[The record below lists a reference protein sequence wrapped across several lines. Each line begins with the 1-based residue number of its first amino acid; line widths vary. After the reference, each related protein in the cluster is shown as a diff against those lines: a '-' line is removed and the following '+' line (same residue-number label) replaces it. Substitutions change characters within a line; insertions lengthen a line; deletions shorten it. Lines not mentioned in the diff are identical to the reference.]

1 MCAVGPCSLSV
12 LYTVVCIC
20 QLSKALVW
28 SMNLILKLRLL
39 KKFQV
44 TDFLLES
51 SKDTDI
57 KLASKDIAIKL
68 ILSCLPGLFST

>member
-1 MCAVGPCSLSV
+1 
-12 LYTVVCIC
+12 
-20 QLSKALVW
+20 
-28 SMNLILKLRLL
+28 MNLILKLRLL

-57 KLASKDIAIKL
+57 KLASKDVAIKL
-68 ILSCLPGLFST
+68 ILNCLPGLFSRKESTV

>member
-1 MCAVGPCSLSV
+1 
-12 LYTVVCIC
+12 
-20 QLSKALVW
+20 
-28 SMNLILKLRLL
+28 MNLILKLRLL